1 MSDEPDGL
9 SCRHVLVF
17 RETLICEAGGTT
29 ETSLYRSGLSGI
41 HLIEQRIQDRNET
54 TTSVVFL
61 NDETIKRLLPH
72 FQRISPE

>member
-17 RETLICEAGGTT
+17 RETHIERTGTTT
-29 ETSLYRSGLSGI
+29 ETSLYRSDLSGN
-41 HLIEQRIQDRNET
+41 HVIEQRIQDRNET

-72 FQRISPE
+72 FQRISEE

>member
-1 MSDEPDGL
+1 MLEEPDGL

-17 RETLICEAGGTT
+17 RETLIGGTGTTT
-29 ETSLYRSGLSGI
+29 ETSLYRSGLSGN

-61 NDETIKRLLPH
+61 NVETIKRLLPH
-72 FQRISPE
+72 FQRISEE